1 MADITTGRV
10 EGDHITL
17 DERLSDLEGRRV
29 RVTVEPIDDPA
40 FTAGAGPTT
49 SEGPSGAAALRWL
62 RDHRREYAGKWVALY
77 GDRLVAT
84 AATAREAYAAAREQG
99 VDMPLVELVEP
110 EEDGAS

>member
-40 FTAGAGPTT
+40 VFAAGAGPTT
-49 SEGPSGAAALRWL
+49 SEDPIRAAALRWL
-62 RDHRREYAGKWVALY
+62 RDHRREYAGQWVALY

-99 VDMPLVELVEP
+99 VEMPLVELV
-110 EEDGAS
+110 